1 MNHIA
6 HLRSETLLLGER
18 GEFANLADVVA
29 KRLFEINGEAVV
41 GRGNYDGVHLALH
54 LVEHFAVVHER
65 RRVGVG
71 VFAGVAEAVR
81 TRIDIAVGNQLL
93 LQALHNFHIRPAH
106 QTAAD
111 KADSNRVF
119 DVGFVFLGL
128 VVGCAPNDR
137 YGAANAAALAQLTSR
152 KNFLLDSI
160 IYIPLSV
167 CVFC

>member
-6 HLRSETLLLGER
+6 HLRGETLLLGER

-29 KRLFEINGEAVV
+29 KRLFEINGEAVLESRHRGSEVPVV

-128 VVGCAPNDR
+128 VVGLCAER
-137 YGAANAAALAQLTSR
+137 QIRCG
-152 KNFLLDSI
+152 
-160 IYIPLSV
+160 
-167 CVFC
+167 